1 MITNILFELSM
12 TLTSNEF
19 KKLVNIK
26 NPDLSSLPN
35 RDNDYLDFAV
45 NDKGML
51 VVYRDSTYKKKVSLI
66 FDMGK
71 ALSST
76 EFTPEKCCRK
86 IQKRISKYFNSIYS
100 LDDFMLT
107 RAVMICDINVGS
119 RESVCSYIKV
129 LNRIRMI
136 KGYSPAESFETDEQ
150 TSFSLEGNSN
160 GVCFTVYSLESH
172 MQRYN
177 ASSKQFV
184 GILRSEVHITKQKA
198 ISQITSSSETPSQIM
213 EIIQQ
218 AEPIF
223 RSVFYHII
231 PCGNFYKKSKAC
243 EIVRQTV
250 KKEKLRR
257 KMLRLIALI
266 PEKKSLLLAQKAL
279 NCRDI
284 DEVMRE
290 FRRINLSPVTISKR
304 SDVKMLEG
312 LRV

>member
-1 MITNILFELSM
+1 MITNIIFELSM

-19 KKLVNIK
+19 KNLLNMKCL
-26 NPDLSSLPN
+26 DLSSLPN
-35 RDNDYLDFAV
+35 RDDDYLDFAA

-71 ALSST
+71 ALSSS
-76 EFTPEKCCRK
+76 EFTPEKVCRK
-86 IQKRISKYFNSIYS
+86 TQKRISKYFNNIYS
-100 LDDFMLT
+100 LDEFMLK
-107 RAVMICDINVGS
+107 RAVIIYDIDVGS
-119 RESVCSYIKV
+119 RKFVCSYIKV
-129 LNRIRMI
+129 LNRIRMV
-136 KGYSPAESFETDEQ
+136 KGYSPAKSFETDER

-172 MQRYN
+172 MHRYN
-177 ASSKQFV
+177 ASPKTFV
-184 GILRSEVHITKQKA
+184 GILRSEVHLTKQNT
-198 ISQITSSSETPSQIM
+198 ISEISGSSETVCQIM
-213 EIIQQ
+213 EIAKR
-218 AEPIF
+218 AEAIF
-223 RSVFYHII
+223 HSVFYHII

-290 FRRINLSPVTISKR
+290 FKRINLSPVTISKR
-304 SDVKMLEG
+304 SDAKMLEA
-312 LRV
+312 LIV

>member
-19 KKLVNIK
+19 KNLLNMKSL
-26 NPDLSSLPN
+26 DLSSLPN
-35 RDNDYLDFAV
+35 RDDDYLDFAA

-71 ALSST
+71 ALSSE
-76 EFTPEKCCRK
+76 EFSPDRVCQKM
-86 IQKRISKYFNSIYS
+86 QKRISKYFNSIYS
-100 LDDFMLT
+100 LDEFKLK
-107 RAVMICDINVGS
+107 RAVMICDFDTGS
-119 RESVCSYIKV
+119 HEFVCSYIKV
-129 LNRIRMI
+129 LNRIRMV
-136 KGYSPAESFETDEQ
+136 KGYSPAKSFETDER

-172 MQRYN
+172 MRRYN
-177 ASSKQFV
+177 ANSKQFA
-184 GILRSEVHITKQKA
+184 GILRSEVHLTKQNV
-198 ISQITSSSETPSQIM
+198 ISEITSSSETVCRIS
-213 EIIQQ
+213 EIVEQ
-218 AEPIF
+218 AEAIF
-223 RSVFYHII
+223 HSVFYHII

-243 EIVRQTV
+243 EIVRLTV
-250 KKEKLRR
+250 KKEKLKR

-290 FRRINLSPVTISKR
+290 FKRINLSPVTISKR
-304 SDVKMLEG
+304 SDAKMLEA
-312 LRV
+312 LIV

>member
-12 TLTSNEF
+12 TLTNNEF
-19 KKLVNIK
+19 KKLVNMK
-26 NPDLSSLPN
+26 CLDLSSLPN
-35 RDNDYLDFAV
+35 RDDDYLDFSA

-71 ALSST
+71 ALSSA
-76 EFTPEKCCRK
+76 EFTPEKVCRK
-86 IQKRISKYFNSIYS
+86 IQKRIAKYFNSIYT
-100 LDDFMLT
+100 LDEFMLK
-107 RAVMICDINVGS
+107 RAVMVRDIDVGS
-119 RESVCSYIKV
+119 RESVCSYLAV
-129 LNRIRMI
+129 LGRIRMV
-136 KGYSPAESFETDEQ
+136 KGYSPAKSFGTDEQ

-160 GVCFTVYSLESH
+160 GICFTVYSLESH
-172 MQRYN
+172 MRRYN
-177 ASSKQFV
+177 ASSMQFAGV
-184 GILRSEVHITKQKA
+184 LRSEVHLTKQNT
-198 ISQITSSSETPSQIM
+198 ISEITGSSETVCRIT
-213 EIIQQ
+213 EIVEQ
-218 AEPIF
+218 AEAIF

-231 PCGNFYKKSKAC
+231 PCGNFYKKSRAC

-266 PEKKSLLLAQKAL
+266 PEKKSILLAQKAL
-279 NCRDI
+279 NCRDV